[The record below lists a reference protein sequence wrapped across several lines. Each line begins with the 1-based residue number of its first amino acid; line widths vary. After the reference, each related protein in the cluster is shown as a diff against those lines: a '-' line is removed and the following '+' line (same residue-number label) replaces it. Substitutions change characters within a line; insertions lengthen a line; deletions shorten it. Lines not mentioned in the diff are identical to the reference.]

1 MAIGSAPTK
10 SQTVNWDGSGPTREG
25 SNLTTNFIDNTTAD
39 VFIPEIWSSLA
50 VVARESQLVFA
61 KLVDRR
67 FQDGL
72 TIGDKIHIPSV
83 NDLNVTAK
91 TINTAINYET
101 IQEEML
107 TITVATHNYSAIAVE
122 SITKVQTNRDMLQ
135 LYAGKMGYALA
146 KEVDTD
152 LAELVDAVANNI
164 VGTLAVENTYDDY
177 LRAVQ
182 YLDDADA
189 PADSRYFVISPAAE
203 TGLLKM
209 DTYVNNDYSVLH
221 GSGRNT
227 ALEFAY
233 ATSFL
238 GIPTYKSVNVE
249 GTNATG
255 HDNALFQKEAFTLI
269 MQMNPTMHSMYDIDY
284 FADKV
289 AIEQLYGI
297 AEVREDH
304 AVWIK
309 GA

>member
-1 MAIGSAPTK
+1 MAMGTAGPNEVYWDGGTPARNSGGSASAT
-10 SQTVNWDGSGPTREG
+10 E
-25 SNLTTNFIDNTTAD
+25 FIDNTTAD
-39 VFIPEIWSSLA
+39 VFIPEIWSALA

-67 FQDGL
+67 FEDEL
-72 TIGDKIHIPSV
+72 RMGDKINIPSV
-83 NDLNVTAK
+83 NDLNTASK
-91 TINTAINYET
+91 SANTAITYET
-101 IQEEML
+101 ITEEML
-107 TITVATHNYSAIAVE
+107 TITVSTHNYSAIAVE

-146 KEVDTD
+146 KNVDDT
-152 LAELVDAVANNI
+152 LAGLVDNFSNT
-164 VGTLAVENTYDDY
+164 VGTLAVENTYDNY
-177 LRAVQ
+177 LRAIQ

-189 PADSRYFVISPAAE
+189 PADNRYFVISPAAE
-203 TGLLKM
+203 IGLLKM
-209 DTYVNNDYSVLH
+209 DVYTNNDYSVLH

-238 GIPTYKSVNVE
+238 GIPTYKSTNVE
-249 GTNATG
+249 GTNAAG
-255 HDNALFQKEAFTLI
+255 HDNGLFQKEAIAMI

-297 AEVREDH
+297 SEVRDDH
-304 AVWIK
+304 GVFIK